1 MKEDWEEQKKI
12 EDSLKVCHE
21 IQNFLKR
28 ETKEREYGKSVMN
41 PGTRSEIDKILKN
54 VISEEPAP
62 KVQTESET
70 KEPVS
75 ENVSEDTT
83 ISEDT
88 TVSED
93 TTISEDTTVSEDKT
107 VSSDTVEEYIE
118 RHPVMRTVLHVLI
131 CVSAALVLA
140 LLITRFVANHTSV
153 EGSSMETT
161 LANGDQLIV
170 EKVSYYIHAP
180 ERFDVVVFPHGD
192 NVNYIKRIIGLPGER
207 VQIQDGYIYINGKLL
222 DENYGREEIEDPGL
236 ATQEIQLG
244 TDEYFVLG
252 DNRNAS
258 IDSRKSEVGTIHR
271 SDIKG
276 KAWLRIYPLE
286 RASLVE

>member
-1 MKEDWEEQKKI
+1 M
-12 EDSLKVCHE
+12 
-21 IQNFLKR
+21 
-28 ETKEREYGKSVMN
+28 
-41 PGTRSEIDKILKN
+41 
-54 VISEEPAP
+54 
-62 KVQTESET
+62 
-70 KEPVS
+70 
-75 ENVSEDTT
+75 
-83 ISEDT
+83 

-93 TTISEDTTVSEDKT
+93 T
-107 VSSDTVEEYIE
+107 VEEYNE